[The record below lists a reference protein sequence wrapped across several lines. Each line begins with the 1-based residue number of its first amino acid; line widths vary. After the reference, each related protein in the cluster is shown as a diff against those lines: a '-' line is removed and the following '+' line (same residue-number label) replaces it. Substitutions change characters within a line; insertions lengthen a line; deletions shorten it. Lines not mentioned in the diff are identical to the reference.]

1 MRLLISGGRHFDVA
15 DAILDELNRIHAA
28 CPVTVLIHGGLPALG
43 SVAEDWARQNDVHIV
58 RYPAN
63 WSLLGKQADTKRNRF
78 MLEDSR
84 ADALLAFPGG
94 RHLLELVQQAHA
106 RHIPVIT
113 AHPAGRPP
121 QGEAGSSA
129 AYCADN
135 PEGDMLGQAAC
146 LAMTGT
152 VIIVNRR
159 NASLA

>member
-15 DAILDELNRIHAA
+15 EAILDELNRIHAA

-84 ADALLAFPGG
+84 PDALLAFPGG
-94 RHLLELVQQAHA
+94 KHLQELVQQAHA

-113 AHPAGRPP
+113 AYAGRLP

-135 PEGDMLGQAAC
+135 PEGDMLGQAAR
-146 LAMTGT
+146 LAMTET